1 MTRAGLTLE
10 RKLTLILMAFFLSML
25 LVVVLLLHSLRSE
38 YDKRVY
44 SISSENISNLL
55 SRADSAF
62 SEAMLLG
69 ELFVADDFY
78 QTNLSLIKDTE
89 DSTVRRVS
97 EGDVLAGLSNLI
109 RTSDYIV
116 DISMLTQDSIIH
128 YGSGIGLSS
137 EAVEEAA
144 EMARLASGAALW
156 LGSDDGSVY
165 LIRTI
170 RRLEFLSL
178 DELAVLFIRLDV
190 GSVAAEMR
198 SAVTDNT
205 MILVLSHQ
213 GRLLYSEYPDE
224 DGLPDENEII
234 AAIGDDQYYIY
245 RGILPRS
252 GFSYLVAMPHN
263 SIYSGIVERVITAFA
278 IFLIMLVAFILV
290 LHYIV
295 RRMIARINALMDKME
310 AFERGQ
316 NIGEINAL
324 PGSDEIAQLNSRFDR
339 MAQGYK
345 DVVEDN
351 YQRQLIMKD
360 SEIKM
365 LTQQINP
372 HFLYNVLD
380 SIYWM
385 SLKYS
390 ADDIA
395 SMSYSLAALFRAAVS
410 AEDLITIGKELELL
424 ESFLGIQRCRFP
436 DMIAYKV
443 DVDEDVRNAMLP
455 KFSLQ
460 PLVENSV
467 KHSVE
472 ELGVK
477 TEIVVRAH
485 RMKGGVLLSVSNTGS
500 AFPEDI
506 AEKLKEGKASNS
518 SERIGLQNIDE
529 RLCLLFGEGYGL
541 RFRNENGCAI
551 VSFTV
556 PEEV

>member
-1 MTRAGLTLE
+1 MRAGLTLE

-89 DSTVRRVS
+89 DSTVRRVR
-97 EGDVLAGLSNLI
+97 EGDVMAGLSNLI

-116 DISMLTQDSIIH
+116 DISMLTQYSIIH

-144 EMARLASGAALW
+144 DMARLASGAALW

-295 RRMIARINALMDKME
+295 SRMIARINALMDKME

-443 DVDEDVRNAMLP
+443 DVDEDVRNTMLP

-477 TEIVVRAH
+477 TEIVVSAH